1 MFLLYKVCSPPTFLT
16 NLLLKEVKLL
26 GRKVARFPAGVFVP
40 AEMCKLT
47 TEISPQT
54 LSLWQRLPAPKAGS
68 AHLQGGKQVNETLL
82 ISPPASLEM
91 SESNTKHFQTSSAS
105 SANGQPAR
113 SQRWVRGDG
122 WTRGGSVWALISLVA
137 FGWRRNGGRWM
148 RWRGQGEP
156 TAPAWLCFLH
166 ADQGNL
172 LLLKMTVLS
181 LQKHSFLPRI
191 FHSRF

>member
-26 GRKVARFPAGVFVP
+26 GRKVARFPAGVFAP

-54 LSLWQRLPAPKAGS
+54 LSLWQRLLAPKAGS

-91 SESNTKHFQTSSAS
+91 SESNTKQFQTSSAS

-122 WTRGGSVWALISLVA
+122 
-137 FGWRRNGGRWM
+137 
-148 RWRGQGEP
+148 
-156 TAPAWLCFLH
+156 
-166 ADQGNL
+166 
-172 LLLKMTVLS
+172 
-181 LQKHSFLPRI
+181 
-191 FHSRF
+191 